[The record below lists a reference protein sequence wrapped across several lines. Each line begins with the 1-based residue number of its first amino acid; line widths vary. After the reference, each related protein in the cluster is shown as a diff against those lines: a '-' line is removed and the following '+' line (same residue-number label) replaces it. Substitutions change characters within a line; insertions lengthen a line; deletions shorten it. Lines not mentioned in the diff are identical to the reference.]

1 VSTQPHR
8 DQGYGFVGIL
18 AGLLCLLIL
27 GAGALVQGT
36 GLPVEDMRQR
46 HGATGLQVVVR
57 DGRLSVDVQ
66 EADLGEVLA
75 QIGRQANIRIV
86 SGPRVGTRVSA
97 RFAGMEIEEGLR
109 RLLRLASLSHLFRYA
124 PGPSGKVVLAEVRVL
139 GEEKTAPPPQD
150 APPPATIAKS
160 VVPVHEPDPVTPGR
174 KSRRQ
179 ARTGSAKPVGS
190 AEGEVAEPVPEI
202 VEFVQEA
209 IPDPVQEE
217 PTEITRRI
225 REVFSLGI
233 QMRTRPPDDQAS
245 SPYEPRQY
253 NHEPEGVG
261 GTSR

>member
-1 VSTQPHR
+1 MSTQPHR

-27 GAGALVQGT
+27 GAGAWAQGT
-36 GLPVEDMRQR
+36 GLPAEDARQR
-46 HGATGLQVVVR
+46 RGATGLQVVVR

-139 GEEKTAPPPQD
+139 GEEKN
-150 APPPATIAKS
+150 APPPATIAES
-160 VVPVHEPDPVTPGR
+160 GVPVHEPDPVTPGR

-179 ARTGSAKPVGS
+179 ARTGSAKPIGS

-209 IPDPVQEE
+209 IPDPVQAE

-225 REVFSLGI
+225 REVFTLGN
-233 QMRTRPPDDQAS
+233 QMRTRPPDDQGS
-245 SPYEPRQY
+245 SPYEPRQ
-253 NHEPEGVG
+253 
-261 GTSR
+261 